1 MSNQPIH
8 DEAEM
13 TFGEH
18 LDEVRKILV
27 RVAVV
32 FTLLFIVL
40 FSLKGIVLDIVFA
53 PIRETFPTNQFF
65 SWLAS
70 LMGSEALNIHPESVE
85 LFNNKMAGQFLLH
98 IKSSIVGAFIIAF
111 PYLIWELW
119 LFVKPALPPHQRK
132 QSIRYVLET
141 PIWFIMGLLFGYY
154 IISPLAIN
162 FLGNYQVSD
171 QISNI
176 IDVSSFMTTVLSV
189 SFAAALAFQLPLLI
203 RLLATIGIISS
214 SGMRQYRKIA
224 VVALLCFAAIITP
237 PDIISQCLIFVPCYV
252 LYEYGIG
259 IAERIEKRRAHEE
272 AIYQAKVA
280 AEKAKAEQ
288 EAAEKEAAEKAEAER
303 KAAEK
308 ADKPAEEK
316 AEVKESKD
324 SDDNEPTPEEPTEEP
339 VAEAE
344 TADEAEPAEEPKADE
359 PKSEEPAEKVTEK
372 SAPKR
377 GEQTDEMPDN
387 PNPGDYD
394 VMDEHEVSFGVSES
408 TDEELEIMRR
418 FMPKSDE

>member
-32 FTLLFIVL
+32 FALLFIVL

-70 LMGSEALNIHPESVE
+70 LIGSETLSIHPETVE

-176 IDVSSFMTTVLSV
+176 IDVSSFMTTVISV
-189 SFAAALAFQLPLLI
+189 SFAAAVAFQLPLLI

-214 SGMRQYRKIA
+214 SGMRQYRKVA

-316 AEVKESKD
+316 AEIKESKD

-344 TADEAEPAEEPKADE
+344 TADEAEPAEEK
-359 PKSEEPAEKVTEK
+359 PAEEKPAEEKVAEK

>member
-1 MSNQPIH
+1 MSNQPTH

-27 RVAVV
+27 RVAIT

-40 FSLKGIVLDIVFA
+40 FSMKGIVLDIVFA

-65 SWLAS
+65 AWLAKV
-70 LMGSEALNIHPESVE
+70 LGTEALDINPENVE

-98 IKSSIVGAFIIAF
+98 IKSSVVGAFIIAF

-132 QSIRYVLET
+132 RSIRYVLET
-141 PIWFIMGLLFGYY
+141 PIWFVMGLLFGYY

-176 IDVSSFMTTVLSV
+176 IDVSSFMTTVISV
-189 SFAAALAFQLPLLI
+189 SFAAAVAFQLPLLI
-203 RLLATIGIISS
+203 RLLATMGIVSS
-214 SGMRQYRKIA
+214 NGMRQYRKVA
-224 VVALLCFAAIITP
+224 AVALLIFAAIITP

-259 IAERIEKRRAHEE
+259 IAERIEKRRAKDE
-272 AIYQAKVA
+272 AEYQAKVE
-280 AEKAKAEQ
+280 AEKAAAREREEQEAKQKAEKEAQEKAAEEARQKQEAEKEAEQKGEQKGEQ
-288 EAAEKEAAEKAEAER
+288 EAAQS
-303 KAAEK
+303 
-308 ADKPAEEK
+308 DN
-316 AEVKESKD
+316 
-324 SDDNEPTPEEPTEEP
+324 DDNEPTPTEPEK
-339 VAEAE
+339 
-344 TADEAEPAEEPKADE
+344 PAEEAADE
-359 PKSEEPAEKVTEK
+359 TEETKSEAKAEK
-372 SAPKR
+372 SAPKS
-377 GEQTDEMPDN
+377 GEQTDENPDN
-387 PNPGDYD
+387 PNPGDYL
-394 VMDEHEVSFGVSES
+394 VEEEHEMSFGVSES

-418 FMPKSDE
+418 FMPKSEE

>member
-1 MSNQPIH
+1 MSNQPTH

-27 RVAVV
+27 RVAII

-53 PIRETFPTNQFF
+53 PIRETFPTNRFF
-65 SWLAS
+65 AWLAE
-70 LMGSEALNIHPESVE
+70 LVGSEALDINPENVE

-98 IKSSIVGAFIIAF
+98 IKSSIVGAFIVAF

-132 QSIRYVLET
+132 RSIRYVMET
-141 PIWFIMGLLFGYY
+141 PIWFVMGLLFGYY

-176 IDVSSFMTTVLSV
+176 IDVSSFMTTVISV
-189 SFAAALAFQLPLLI
+189 SFAAAVAFQLPLLI
-203 RLLATIGIISS
+203 RLLATMGIVSS
-214 SGMRQYRKIA
+214 NGMRQYRKVA
-224 VVALLCFAAIITP
+224 AVALLVFAAIITP
-237 PDIISQCLIFVPCYV
+237 PDIISQCLIFVPCYI

-259 IAERIEKRRAHEE
+259 IAERIEKRRAKDE
-272 AIYQAKVA
+272 AEYQAKVE
-280 AEKAKAEQ
+280 AEKAAAREKEEQEAKLKAEQ
-288 EAAEKEAAEKAEAER
+288 EAKQKEEEQARQKQEADE

-308 ADKPAEEK
+308 SDEE
-316 AEVKESKD
+316 
-324 SDDNEPTPEEPTEEP
+324 DNTENDPTPTEPEEPTDEPAEPSEET
-339 VAEAE
+339 
-344 TADEAEPAEEPKADE
+344 TADETEAGEDKPETKAEQ
-359 PKSEEPAEKVTEK
+359 
-372 SAPKR
+372 SAPKS
-377 GEQTDEMPDN
+377 GEQTDENPDN
-387 PNPGDYD
+387 PNPGDYL
-394 VMDEHEVSFGVSES
+394 VEEEHEMSFGVSES
-408 TDEELEIMRR
+408 SDEELEIMRR
-418 FMPKSDE
+418 FMPKAEE